1 MRAAI
6 AAILKPIV
14 GMLPGDNTLTT
25 YYTRWWPIAGDP
37 GQ

>member
-14 GMLPGDNTLTT
+14 GMPGDNTFIT
-25 YYTRWWPIAGDP
+25 YYTGWWPIAGDP
-37 GQ
+37 GR